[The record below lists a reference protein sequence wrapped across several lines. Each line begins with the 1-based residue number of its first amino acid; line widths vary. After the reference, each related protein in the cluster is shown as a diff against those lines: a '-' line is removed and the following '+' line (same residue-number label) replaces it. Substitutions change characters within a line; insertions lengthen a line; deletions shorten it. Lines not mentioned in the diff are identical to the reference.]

1 MASTTP
7 EFPGKGERQEG
18 ELQSDLRILGG
29 WTWPYISITGAH
41 DGPLATIIAGI
52 HGCEY
57 VSIRAAVRLA
67 REIDPNEVH
76 GRIVVVPIVN
86 LPSFWERTAFFNPY
100 DGKNLNRVFPGRAN
114 GTFCDALAYFMF
126 NSVIA
131 PSDSF
136 VDLHGGDMVE
146 ELLPFCGFLA
156 NAETGVA
163 ERSKK
168 MADAFGLPF
177 TMGRQADP
185 NQPGGMTYVS
195 AAQAGVAALLAEAGG
210 VGQLTLDDV
219 DILVDGTI
227 RTLQVNGN
235 LPGDPEI
242 PGTTHA
248 TRSQTLF
255 APRDGFW
262 ICDVRAGDEISTGQ
276 TVGHIFD
283 LLGEEL
289 DEIKAPF
296 DGTVLYRTTSAA
308 VKEKGILMSVVA

>member
-1 MASTTP
+1 MATMTP
-7 EFPGKGERQEG
+7 EIAGKGERHEG
-18 ELQSDLRILGG
+18 ELRSDLQILRG
-29 WTWPYISITGAH
+29 WTWPYVSITGKQ

-67 REIDPNEVH
+67 RELDPADVR

-146 ELLPFCGFLA
+146 ELLPFTGYLA
-156 NAETGVA
+156 NAAPEVA

-168 MADAFGLPF
+168 MAEAFGLPF
-177 TMGRQADP
+177 AMGRQADP
-185 NQPGGMTYVS
+185 AQPGGMTYVS
-195 AAQAGVAALLAEAGG
+195 AAQAGVSALLAEAGG
-210 VGQLTLDDV
+210 IGQLTNDDV
-219 DILVDGTI
+219 DLLVAGTR

-235 LPGDPEI
+235 LPGDPDL

-248 TRSQTLF
+248 SRSQTLF

-262 ICDVRAGDEISTGQ
+262 ICDVRAGEKVKSGKEIGR
-276 TVGHIFD
+276 ILN
-283 LLGEEL
+283 LLGEEM
-289 DEIKAPF
+289 ETIKAPF

-308 VKEKGILMSVVA
+308 VKENGILMSVVA